1 VTARADIL
9 IQPSSF
15 SFGSVISPGAKA
27 TWMVPPAMSRS
38 VFGSR
43 SNAS

>member
-15 SFGSVISPGAKA
+15 SLGSMKSPGASA
-27 TWMVPPAMSRS
+27 TWMMPPDTSRS
-38 VFGSR
+38 VLGSR